1 MSIANLNLETRTP
14 IRGIPMTAA
23 VFRRLQ
29 ENASELV
36 AQLPRLQALAQEH
49 GVSGDPETPTVLAAG
64 DLHVA
69 SRKLQM
75 LRRVMADSH
84 LVEPDSQVV
93 VGSRVTVRH
102 ADGEEETYEMVAP
115 GEADARSGRIS
126 PDSPLG
132 AALLGRRADEVTHM
146 DAPAGRVQLTV
157 TRVS

>member
-1 MSIANLNLETRTP
+1 MSIANLNLETRSAT
-14 IRGIPMTAA
+14 RGVPMTAA
-23 VFRRLQ
+23 VFRRLRA
-29 ENASELV
+29 NASDLL

-49 GVSGDPETPTVLAAG
+49 GVSGDPESPTVLAAG

-69 SRKLQM
+69 SRKLEM

-84 LVEPDSQVV
+84 VVVPDGQVV
-93 VGSRVTVRH
+93 VGSQVTVRH

-132 AALLGRRADEVTHM
+132 AALLGRRAGEVTHM
-146 DAPAGRVQLTV
+146 QAPGGRVQLTV
-157 TRVS
+157 AGVG